1 MVAPN
6 WILES
11 VRTSINQIAAR
22 IFAESK
28 PSFNPYFFRIVFLPI
43 PGAPAENRLQ
53 HPHVLLNCHR
63 FGKVMKHW
71 ISIAVAGLVWGAAAV
86 QASQVGLIKI
96 DGAIGPAT
104 ANYISRAIDAATAQ
118 DDECLVIQLDTPGG
132 LVDSASQIVATFY
145 AAKIPT
151 VVYVSPAPA
160 RAGSAGVFITMAAD
174 VAVMAPH
181 TRIGAAHP
189 VELGSSGDVEK
200 TDDVMKKK
208 MENDTAS
215 FAQSIADKRNRS
227 VQWAKSAVL
236 DSASITAED
245 ALDKKVIDFI
255 AEDMPDL
262 LKQLNGREVG
272 GRTLHTANAT
282 IVEIPMNLFE
292 HFSQLFLRPEVMFI
306 LMLMV
311 IYGIIGELS
320 SPGAILPGIVG
331 AIALILVLYM
341 SAILPVSVTGLVLIG
356 LAIALFITDVF
367 ATTHGVL
374 TAGGILSFFLGALM
388 LFSNAGPGFGL
399 SLVWIIPG
407 TVVTALF
414 FIFVVGKGISA
425 QFKPV
430 RAGVETMIGQTV
442 NALSR
447 IDPAGGKVFIEGEHW
462 NVVSEMPVET
472 GQPVEI
478 VGISGLTLKVKP
490 KN

>member
-1 MVAPN
+1 
-6 WILES
+6 
-11 VRTSINQIAAR
+11 
-22 IFAESK
+22 
-28 PSFNPYFFRIVFLPI
+28 
-43 PGAPAENRLQ
+43 
-53 HPHVLLNCHR
+53 
-63 FGKVMKHW
+63 MKHW

-86 QASQVGLIKI
+86 QASQVGLITI

-132 LVDSASQIVATFY
+132 LVDSASQIVAKFY

-189 VELGSSGDVEK
+189 VELGTSGEVET
-200 TDDVMKKK
+200 TDAVMKKK

-227 VQWAKSAVL
+227 AQWAKSAVL

-262 LKQLNGREVG
+262 LKQLNGREIG

-282 IVEIPMNLFE
+282 VVEIPMNAFE

-399 SLVWIIPG
+399 SLAWIIPG

-430 RAGVETMIGQTV
+430 RAGAETMLGKTV

-462 NVVSEMPVET
+462 NAVSETAVEA

-478 VGISGLTLKVKP
+478 VGIVGLTLKVKP
-490 KN
+490 KQNQPK